1 MADGVV
7 IQMKVYDVTGK
18 RIITQM
24 AVLPEDTDTLD
35 AACWV
40 RATCIKLERG
50 EVPLAKLTTK
60 TKDKDH
66 GPTKIRPL
74 HLACRRQ
81 IDGA

>member
-1 MADGVV
+1 MADGVT

-24 AVLPEDTDTLD
+24 AVLPETTDTLD

-40 RATCIKLERG
+40 RAMCRKLETG
-50 EVPLAKLTTK
+50 EVPVAKLTTK

-74 HLACRRQ
+74 HLAHRGQ
-81 IDGA
+81 AD